1 MLVTRSLMLIVLTLI
16 ISSASVASA
25 RKSETGFVTRTV
37 TIEKTVYNYK
47 VFVPESWDEKK
58 KWPVIMFLHGAGE
71 RGSDNEAQ
79 TQVGLGPAI
88 RRQQA
93 VFPFVVVMPQCARDR
108 WWPEPDM
115 QAVALK
121 ALDASLKEFNGDT
134 SRVYLTGI
142 SMGGYGTWAIALN
155 NAGRFAAFAPVCG
168 GIRLPPRLALALGIK
183 EPVASDDP
191 YQSVAKAIGKIPV
204 WVFHG
209 AADPIVPVT
218 ESRKMVEALKAE
230 GGNVRYSEY
239 EGVAHNSWDKAYA
252 ETEFFSWL
260 LSHNK
265 NGNHKKH

>member
-16 ISSASVASA
+16 VSSASAASA
-25 RKSETGFVTRTV
+25 RKSEKGFVTRAV
-37 TIEKTVYNYK
+37 TIEKTMYNYK
-47 VFVPESWDEKK
+47 VFVPEGWDEKK

-108 WWPEPDM
+108 WWPEPEM
-115 QAVALK
+115 QAIALK
-121 ALDASLKEFNGDT
+121 ALDASMKEFNGDT

-191 YQSVAKAIGKIPV
+191 YRAVAKAIGKIPV

-209 AADPIVPVT
+209 AADPVIPVT
-218 ESRKMVEALKAE
+218 ESRKMVEAGTKRGAE
-230 GGNVRYSEY
+230 PRSCRRSGAPSNGRARFRCATASPAVRP
-239 EGVAHNSWDKAYA
+239 G
-252 ETEFFSWL
+252 
-260 LSHNK
+260 
-265 NGNHKKH
+265 